1 MAHAI
6 TLNAYA
12 DSREQPGLL
21 ARLRLMLADYRAYR
35 EVYDELDS
43 LSDRELADIGLS
55 RHGIRDV
62 ARDAVH

>member
-6 TLNAYA
+6 TLNAHV
-12 DSREQPGLL
+12 DGREQPGLL
-21 ARLRLMLADYRAYR
+21 ARVRLMLADYHAYR

-55 RHGIRDV
+55 RLGIRDV
-62 ARDAVH
+62 ARDAVR